1 MSDFYVAILERNSE
15 GEIFATVPDLPGVNA
30 AAATQ
35 HEALAFTIEFA
46 NDYVRDLVADG
57 HQVPP
62 ARDIEAIERD
72 PEALELGRALIPV
85 DVPGHTTKISLS
97 IDEALLKRADRA
109 ANRAG
114 MSRSGFFAAA
124 VLDRIGSTA
133 KARAWTDEDAVRA
146 LTALREGGL
155 AYMAEPPKGTN
166 GKRAARR
173 SPPVRRA
180 IKKN

>member
-30 AAATQ
+30 AAATE
-35 HEALAFTIEFA
+35 HEALALAIEFA
-46 NDYVRDLVADG
+46 NDYVRDLVGDR
-57 HQVPP
+57 HPVPP
-62 ARDIEAIERD
+62 AREIEAIERD
-72 PEALELGRALIPV
+72 PQAPELGRALIPV

-109 ANRAG
+109 ASRSG

-124 VLDRIGSTA
+124 VLDRIASTA

-146 LTALREGGL
+146 ITVLRESGL
-155 AYMAEPPKGTN
+155 PYKFEAPG
-166 GKRAARR
+166 AARKRPAKR
-173 SPPVRRA
+173 SQPVRRVL
-180 IKKN
+180 KKK